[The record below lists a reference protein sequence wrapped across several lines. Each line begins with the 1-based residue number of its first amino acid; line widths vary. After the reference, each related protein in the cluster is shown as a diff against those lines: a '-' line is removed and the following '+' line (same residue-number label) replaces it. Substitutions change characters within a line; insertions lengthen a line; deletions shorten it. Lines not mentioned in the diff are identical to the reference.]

1 MITVLAVFEK
11 PDTSLNE
18 ILSTK
23 KYSFNIDGEI
33 TKGDVLSTNK
43 YNKNIIVTDLLKHHY
58 IYYNPNEGLKDH
70 ATGPKDFKILD
81 ISLVGNT
88 AMVQGKIESN
98 IWKK

>member
-11 PDTSLNE
+11 PDTSLTE

-33 TKGDVLSTNK
+33 IKGDVLSTNK
-43 YNKNIIVTDLLKHHY
+43 YNKNIIVTDVLKHHY
-58 IYYNPNEGLKDH
+58 LYYNPTEGLKDN

-81 ISLVGNT
+81 ISLTGNT
-88 AMVQGKIESN
+88 NMIQGKIEKN